1 MSTPNKQQVK
11 LDNIKIKTEPK
22 VNEVA
27 AAAAA
32 AAAPKRTFVPNIV
45 KREKKEK

>member
-11 LDNIKIKTEPK
+11 LDDIKIKTEPK
-22 VNEVA
+22 VNEV
-27 AAAAA
+27 AA